1 MIDGGVLGGGG
12 VLFMLVFRL
21 ITPFLHS
28 PGGGEGARFCKLRRN
43 KTARC
48 LLLGSWTVG
57 Q

>member
-1 MIDGGVLGGGG
+1 MEEFWGGGG